1 MKRTSFP
8 RLLISLLPA
17 AFLGCTTVKYYPG
30 NFVESL
36 QHPTKF
42 PEVFSANVQNIEE
55 IASKNPLGNDEDVK
69 ITNVGEN
76 KNSSM
81 HLIQVRENGEFQ
93 PHYHKRHDEVIYVK
107 KGSGIATLDGT
118 RYLIKSGSILQI
130 PSRTVHKFINT
141 GGEPFMAVSIFSP
154 PFDGRD
160 EKFIKEKRVVARGGK
175 EEKRLAIKKSEKPSE
190 QNQASSG
197 ETVAEEETQS
207 AVAKSQKVAENIQE
221 ESLSE
226 EMNSPMEKPPELPK
240 KISSSERKKKQK
252 GTIISETSSVNI
264 NDLHEKL
271 TKLLQLKEE
280 GTISADEYEEK
291 KDALIRGGEIGALPE
306 TKGYTKKKI
315 SFEDEDVLQESEKPR
330 ITDREF
336 SDKAAN
342 RMSGLFDE
350 KEADVHKYSAQEL
363 PSEDNL
369 KFLEEAKQEGFGA
382 VEDLGNKVKD
392 LTDAM
397 KTKSAPAMSKGIS
410 TDDRISELK
419 ELYDQELITKEDYQH
434 KLEEITSLQT
444 GDSSLTIPSL
454 EKGSDLSL
462 SDTVTESEKV
472 KDLKELYD
480 QGLITKDDYNFK
492 LKELIG
498 DEKKIQPSDISSEK
512 ETENDKLAELKELKK
527 EGIISEEDYEFKKS
541 QLMGN

>member
-107 KGSGIATLDGT
+107 KEAELPHLMGQ

-175 EEKRLAIKKSEKPSE
+175 RKKARDKKSEKPSE

-240 KISSSERKKKQK
+240 KSHLQK
-252 GTIISETSSVNI
+252 GKRN
-264 NDLHEKL
+264 K
-271 TKLLQLKEE
+271 
-280 GTISADEYEEK
+280 
-291 KDALIRGGEIGALPE
+291 RG
-306 TKGYTKKKI
+306 
-315 SFEDEDVLQESEKPR
+315 Q
-330 ITDREF
+330 
-336 SDKAAN
+336 
-342 RMSGLFDE
+342 
-350 KEADVHKYSAQEL
+350 
-363 PSEDNL
+363 
-369 KFLEEAKQEGFGA
+369 
-382 VEDLGNKVKD
+382 
-392 LTDAM
+392 
-397 KTKSAPAMSKGIS
+397 
-410 TDDRISELK
+410 
-419 ELYDQELITKEDYQH
+419 
-434 KLEEITSLQT
+434 
-444 GDSSLTIPSL
+444 
-454 EKGSDLSL
+454 
-462 SDTVTESEKV
+462 
-472 KDLKELYD
+472 
-480 QGLITKDDYNFK
+480 
-492 LKELIG
+492 
-498 DEKKIQPSDISSEK
+498 
-512 ETENDKLAELKELKK
+512 
-527 EGIISEEDYEFKKS
+527 
-541 QLMGN
+541 